1 MIDAHVHIAPGGGG
15 SGLLPAEA
23 LRLAAL
29 RGFRA
34 VGLIVRSDGGFDV
47 SLRLLS
53 ERVQGLSLF
62 VNVEAFVGVELVH
75 VPPAL
80 LPDAVTEARQAGA
93 ELVLVHGESL
103 ADAVAEGTN
112 LAAVE
117 AGADILAHPGLI
129 DDQPAAYAAEKGV
142 ALELSACPR
151 HGLTNAHVAVMA
163 ERHGCMLAPGGNAR
177 TPEEFLRLP
186 SWDAVCRGAALSDAA
201 RERFRNDAATL
212 VKRFMDARR
221 KTLREKSVFSA

>member
-1 MIDAHVHIAPGGGG
+1 MIDVHVHIAPGGGA

-29 RGFRA
+29 RGLRA
-34 VGLIVRSDGGFDV
+34 VGLVVRSDGCFDA
-47 SLRLLS
+47 SLHRLGD
-53 ERVQGLSLF
+53 RVRRLGLF

-80 LPDAVTEARQAGA
+80 LPDAVAEARKAGA
-93 ELVLVHGESL
+93 DLVLVHGESL
-103 ADAVAEGTN
+103 TDAAAEGTN

-129 DDQPAAYAAEKGV
+129 DDQTAAYAAEKGV

-163 ERHGCMLAPGGNAR
+163 ERHGCILAPGGNAR

-186 SWDAVCRGAALSDAA
+186 PWDAVCRGAALSDAR
-201 RERFRNDAATL
+201 RERFLNDAAAL
-212 VKRFMDARR
+212 VKRFMNAAG
-221 KTLREKSVFSA
+221 KL

>member
-80 LPDAVTEARQAGA
+80 LPDAVTEARSWFWFTAKAWPTLWPRGP
-93 ELVLVHGESL
+93 
-103 ADAVAEGTN
+103 TWPPWR
-112 LAAVE
+112 
-117 AGADILAHPGLI
+117 PGPTSWPI
-129 DDQPAAYAAEKGV
+129 PA
-142 ALELSACPR
+142 
-151 HGLTNAHVAVMA
+151 
-163 ERHGCMLAPGGNAR
+163 
-177 TPEEFLRLP
+177 
-186 SWDAVCRGAALSDAA
+186 
-201 RERFRNDAATL
+201 
-212 VKRFMDARR
+212 
-221 KTLREKSVFSA
+221 